1 MINTY
6 IKIAWRNLL
15 KNKAFSAINILG
27 LAIGMAG
34 ALLIALWLQNM
45 LGMDRFHE
53 KGDRLYIM
61 SNRDE
66 YQGEKSAWTF
76 TPKILGL
83 SMATDFPDIEA
94 FTRYDEGNQFLTTFQ
109 DKKLIA
115 NTVFVDPGF
124 FNMFSLPL
132 LQGSNNIR
140 FDNPK
145 GLVLTESYAKALF
158 GNEDPIGKS
167 VKIDSV
173 NQVTVQAILKDLPSN
188 SSFKFDILLPFAY
201 AKTIGYVDENWGN
214 NSLRT
219 YILLKKGISLS
230 DFNTKIRTY
239 SRDHI
244 NAANKAEGN
253 KSAKYTGEIFA
264 FPFQDSFLYNNGKGG
279 NYTSGRIDIVKL
291 FVWIGIFILL
301 VASINF
307 MNLSTAR
314 SERRAKEV
322 GVRKV
327 IGANKLGLMA
337 QFLTESILI
346 SVIGMLVAIIL
357 VFIALP
363 FFNELVGKQ
372 LNLSLLNFGTWL
384 FLIGFA
390 LLTGIFAGIYPAFFL
405 SSFQPIK
412 TLKGKFISKTKGLNV
427 RSVLVVIQFSLAI
440 VLIISTVVVTK
451 QIQYTKQ
458 RERGYNE
465 NGLLYTSLK
474 GDMEKNYKLI
484 RDELLASNAVI
495 SVSKNMSPVT
505 DFYSNGWGYTSGT
518 PTEEDKRI
526 SYNRFSTDADAV
538 KNLGL
543 KLVQGRDID
552 IYKFKTDSNSLVLNE
567 SAVKSLHLKNPINS
581 IVDGDGTK
589 WTVVGVVKDFIMG
602 SPFGNNV
609 PMIIFGPRAWFTTI
623 HYRLNTNRN
632 IADNLKTI
640 ESIFKKFNPDYPFEY
655 QFIDKTYEEKF
666 KETKAIGTLSMV
678 FAGLTIFISCLGLL
692 ALIAYMAET
701 RMKEIAVR
709 KVLGASVTQVTSLLS
724 VDFIKLVIVAILIAS
739 PIAWWAMDK
748 WLQDYSYRI
757 QIQWHYFVFAGL
769 VAILI
774 SMATISYQAIKAALS
789 NPVDSLRDE

>member
-1 MINTY
+1 MMKTY
-6 IKIAWRNLL
+6 IKIAWRNLM
-15 KNKAFSAINILG
+15 KNKSFSLINIIG

-45 LGMDRFHE
+45 LTMDRFHE
-53 KGDRLYIM
+53 KDDRLYVL

-66 YQGEKSAWTF
+66 FQGDKYAWTY
-76 TPKILGL
+76 TPKILGP
-83 SMATDFPDIEA
+83 SMAADFPEIEA
-94 FTRYDEGNQFLTTFQ
+94 FTRYDEGNKFLTTFG

-124 FNMFSLPL
+124 FKMFSFPL
-132 LQGSNNIR
+132 VKGSNNIQ

-158 GNEDPIGKS
+158 GDEDPIGKS

-173 NQVTVQAILKDLPSN
+173 NQVAVQAILKDLPTN
-188 SSFKFDILLPFAY
+188 SSFKFEILLPLAY
-201 AKTIGYVDENWGN
+201 AKTIGYVDDNWSN
-214 NSLRT
+214 NSIST
-219 YILLKKGISLS
+219 YVLLKEGASLTA
-230 DFNTKIRTY
+230 FNSKIKTY
-239 SRDHI
+239 LRDHI
-244 NAANKAEGN
+244 NAKNKAEGSL
-253 KSAKYTGEIFA
+253 SARNTGEIFA
-264 FPFQDSFLYNNGKGG
+264 FSYPDSFLYNNGKGG
-279 NYTSGRIDIVKL
+279 NYTSRRIDIVKL
-291 FVWIGIFILL
+291 FAWIGIFILL

-327 IGANKLGLMA
+327 IGANKASLMV

-346 SVIGMLVAIIL
+346 SLIGMVLATVF
-357 VFIALP
+357 VFILLP
-363 FFNELVGKQ
+363 FFNELVEKQ
-372 LNLSLLNFGTWL
+372 LSLSLLNLQTWL
-384 FLIGFA
+384 FLMAFA
-390 LLTGIFAGIYPAFFL
+390 LVTGILAGTYPAFFL

-412 TLKGKFISKTKGLNV
+412 TLKGKFVSKTRGLSI
-427 RSVLVVIQFSLAI
+427 RSILVVVQFSLAI
-440 VLIISTVVVTK
+440 ILIIATVIVAK

-458 RERGYNE
+458 RDRGYNE
-465 NGLLYTSLK
+465 NGLLYSSIK
-474 GDMEKNYKLI
+474 GDLEKNYKIL
-484 RDELLASNAVI
+484 RDELLASNAVV
-495 SVSKNMSPVT
+495 SVSKNMSPLT
-505 DFYSNGWGYTSGT
+505 DSYSNGWGYTFGT

-543 KLVQGRDID
+543 TLIQGRDID
-552 IYKFKTDSNSLVLNE
+552 IYKFATDSTALLVNE

-589 WTVVGVVKDFIMG
+589 WTVVGVIKDFIVG
-602 SPFGNNV
+602 SPYGDNT
-609 PMIIFGPRAWFTTI
+609 PMIIMGPKTWFTTI

-632 IADNLKTI
+632 ITENLKTI
-640 ESIFKKFNPDYPFEY
+640 ELIFKKFNPDYPFEY
-655 QFIDKTYEEKF
+655 EFIDKTYEEKF

-709 KVLGASVTQVTSLLS
+709 KVLGATVAQVTSLLS
-724 VDFIKLVIVAILIAS
+724 LNFIKLVIVSIFIAT

-757 QIQWHYFVFAGL
+757 QIQWYYFVIAGL
-769 VAILI
+769 MAILI

-789 NPVDSLRDE
+789 NPVDSFKG

>member
-1 MINTY
+1 MIKTY

-15 KNKAFSAINILG
+15 KNKAFSVINILG

-53 KGDRLYIM
+53 KSDRLYII

-66 YQGEKSAWTF
+66 FQGEKSAWAY
-76 TPKILGL
+76 TPKIMAP

-94 FTRYDEGNQFLTTFQ
+94 FTRYDEGNQFLTTFG

-124 FNMFSLPL
+124 FNMFSFPL
-132 LQGSNNIR
+132 VKGLNNIR
-140 FDNPK
+140 FDSPK

-158 GNEDPIGKS
+158 GDEEPIGKS

-173 NQVTVQAILKDLPSN
+173 NQVTVQAVLKDLPSN

-201 AKTIGYVDENWGN
+201 AKTIGYVDDNWGN
-214 NSLRT
+214 NSIST
-219 YILLKKGISLS
+219 YILLKKGSSLS

-244 NAANKAEGN
+244 NTVNRVEGN
-253 KSAKYTGEIFA
+253 QSAKYTGEIFA
-264 FPFQDSFLYNNGKGG
+264 FPFKDSFLYNSGKGG
-279 NYTSGRIDIVKL
+279 NYTSGRIDIVRL

-327 IGANKLGLMA
+327 VGANKLGLMV

-346 SVIGMLVAIIL
+346 SMIGMVLATVL
-357 VFIALP
+357 VFIVLP
-363 FFNELVGKQ
+363 FFNDLVGKQ
-372 LNLSLLNFGTWL
+372 LNLSLLNFWTWL

-390 LLTGIFAGIYPAFFL
+390 VFTGILAGIYPAFFL

-412 TLKGKFISKTKGLNV
+412 TLKAKSITKTKGLSV
-427 RSVLVVIQFSLAI
+427 RSILVVIQFSLAI
-440 VLIISTVVVTK
+440 VLIIATVVVTK

-465 NGLLYTSLK
+465 NGLLYSSLK
-474 GDMEKNYKLI
+474 GDLEKNYKLI
-484 RDELLASNAVI
+484 RNELLASNAVV

-505 DFYSNGWGYTSGT
+505 DMYSNGWGFTSGT

-543 KLVQGRDID
+543 TLTQGRDID
-552 IYKFKTDSNSLVLNE
+552 IYKYATDSTALILNE
-567 SAVKSLHLKNPINS
+567 SAVKTLHLKNPINS
-581 IVDGDGTK
+581 IIDGDGIK

-602 SPFGNNV
+602 SPFGDNK
-609 PMIIFGPRAWFTTI
+609 PMVILGPRAWFTTI
-623 HYRLNTNRN
+623 HYRLNTNRG
-632 IADNLKTI
+632 IAENLKTI

-655 QFIDKTYEEKF
+655 QFIDKTYEQKF

-709 KVLGASVTQVTSLLS
+709 KVLGASVAQVTSLLS
-724 VDFIKLVIVAILIAS
+724 VDFIKLVIIAILIAS

-757 QIQWHYFVFAGL
+757 QIQWHYFVIAGL
-769 VAILI
+769 MAILI

-789 NPVDSLRDE
+789 NPVDSLREE

>member
-1 MINTY
+1 MIKTY

-27 LAIGMAG
+27 LAIGMTG

-45 LGMDRFHE
+45 LSMDRFHE
-53 KGDRLYIM
+53 KGNRIYSLN
-61 SNRDE
+61 NRDE
-66 YQGEKSAWTF
+66 FQGEKSAWSY
-76 TPKILGL
+76 TPKILAPSL
-83 SMATDFPDIEA
+83 AADFPDIEE
-94 FTRYDEGNQFLTTFQ
+94 FTRYNEGYQFLTTFKE
-109 DKKLIA
+109 KKLIA

-124 FNMFSLPL
+124 FKMFSFPFIKGN
-132 LQGSNNIR
+132 QNVR

-158 GNEDPIGKS
+158 GDLDPIGKS
-167 VKIDSV
+167 VRIDSV
-173 NQVTVQAILKDLPSN
+173 NQVAVQAVLKDLPSN
-188 SSFKFDILLPFAY
+188 SSFKFDILLPFEY
-201 AKTIGYVDENWGN
+201 AKTIGYVDDNWSN
-214 NSLRT
+214 NSIST
-219 YILLKKGISLS
+219 YVLLKESTSLTA
-230 DFNTKIRTY
+230 FNDKIRTY
-239 SRDHI
+239 LKDHI
-244 NAANKAEGN
+244 NTSNKAEGRLSPRN
-253 KSAKYTGEIFA
+253 TGEIFA
-264 FPFQDSFLYNNGKGG
+264 FPYPDSFLYNSGKGG

-291 FVWIGIFILL
+291 FAWIGIFILL

-327 IGANKLGLMA
+327 IGANKKSLMA
-337 QFLTESILI
+337 QFLIESILI
-346 SVIGMLVAIIL
+346 SMIGMVLATIL
-357 VFIALP
+357 VVIVLP

-372 LNLSLLNFGTWL
+372 LSLSLLNVQTWL
-384 FLIGFA
+384 FLIVFA
-390 LLTGIFAGIYPAFFL
+390 LFTGILAGTYPAFFL

-412 TLKGKFISKTKGLNV
+412 TLKGKFVSKTRGLSI
-427 RSVLVVIQFSLAI
+427 RSILVVIQFSLAI
-440 VLIISTVVVTK
+440 ILIIATVIVAK

-458 RERGYNE
+458 RDRGYNE
-465 NGLLYTSLK
+465 NGLLYSSIK
-474 GDMEKNYKLI
+474 GDLEKNYKTL
-484 RDELLASNAVI
+484 RDELLASNAVV

-567 SAVKSLHLKNPINS
+567 SAVKSLHLKDPINS
-581 IVDGDGTK
+581 IVEGDGTK

-609 PMIIFGPRAWFTTI
+609 PMIIFGPRTWFTTI

>member
-1 MINTY
+1 MIKTY

-53 KGDRLYIM
+53 KSDRLYII

-66 YQGEKSAWTF
+66 FQGEKSAWAY
-76 TPKILGL
+76 TPKIMAP

-94 FTRYDEGNQFLTTFQ
+94 FTRYDEGNQFLTTFG
-109 DKKLIA
+109 DKKIIA
-115 NTVFVDPGF
+115 KTVFVDPGF

-132 LQGSNNIR
+132 VKGSNNIQ
-140 FDNPK
+140 FDGPK

-158 GNEDPIGKS
+158 GDEEPIGKS

-173 NQVTVQAILKDLPSN
+173 NQVTVQAVLKDLPSN

-201 AKTIGYVDENWGN
+201 AKTIGYVDDNWGN
-214 NSLRT
+214 NSIST
-219 YILLKKGISLS
+219 YILLKKGSSLS

-244 NAANKAEGN
+244 NTVNRAEGN
-253 KSAKYTGEIFA
+253 QSAKYTGEIFA
-264 FPFQDSFLYNNGKGG
+264 FPFKDSFLYNSGKGG
-279 NYTSGRIDIVKL
+279 NYTSGRIDIVRL

-327 IGANKLGLMA
+327 VGANKMGLII

-346 SVIGMLVAIIL
+346 SMIGMILATVL
-357 VFIALP
+357 VFIVLP

-372 LNLSLLNFGTWL
+372 LNLSLLNLWTWL

-390 LLTGIFAGIYPAFFL
+390 VFTGILAGIYPAFFL

-412 TLKGKFISKTKGLNV
+412 TLKGKFISKTKGLSV
-427 RSVLVVIQFSLAI
+427 RSILVVIQFSLAI
-440 VLIISTVVVTK
+440 VLIIATVVVTK

-465 NGLLYTSLK
+465 NGLLYSSLK
-474 GDMEKNYKLI
+474 GDLEKNYKLL
-484 RDELLASNAVI
+484 RDELLASNAVV

-505 DFYSNGWGYTSGT
+505 DMYSNGWGFTSGT

-543 KLVQGRDID
+543 TLIQGRDID
-552 IYKFKTDSNSLVLNE
+552 IYKFATDSTALILNE

-602 SPFGNNV
+602 SPFGDNK
-609 PMIIFGPRAWFTTI
+609 PMVILGPQAWFTTI
-623 HYRLNTNRN
+623 HYRLNTNRG
-632 IADNLKTI
+632 IAENLKTI

-655 QFIDKTYEEKF
+655 QFIDKTYEQKF

-709 KVLGASVTQVTSLLS
+709 KVLGASVAQVTSLLS
-724 VDFIKLVIVAILIAS
+724 VDFIKLVIIAILIAS

-757 QIQWHYFVFAGL
+757 QIQWHYFAIAGL
-769 VAILI
+769 MAILI

>member
-1 MINTY
+1 MIRNY
-6 IKIAWRNLL
+6 IKIAWRNLM
-15 KNKAFSAINILG
+15 KSKSFSLINIIG

-45 LGMDRFHE
+45 LTMDRFHE
-53 KGDRLYIM
+53 KGNRIYSLN
-61 SNRDE
+61 NRDE
-66 YQGEKSAWTF
+66 FRGDKSAWSY
-76 TPKILGL
+76 TPKILAPSL
-83 SMATDFPDIEA
+83 AADFPDIEE
-94 FTRYDEGNQFLTTFQ
+94 FTRYNEGYQFLTTFKE
-109 DKKLIA
+109 KKLIA

-124 FNMFSLPL
+124 FKMFSFPFIKGD
-132 LQGSNNIR
+132 QNVR

-158 GNEDPIGKS
+158 GDLDPIGKS
-167 VKIDSV
+167 VRIDSV
-173 NQVTVQAILKDLPSN
+173 NQVAVQAVLKDLPSN
-188 SSFKFDILLPFAY
+188 SSFKFDILLPFEY
-201 AKTIGYVDENWGN
+201 AKTIGYVDDNWSN
-214 NSLRT
+214 NSIST
-219 YILLKKGISLS
+219 YVLLKESTSLTA
-230 DFNTKIRTY
+230 FNDKIRTY
-239 SRDHI
+239 LRDHI
-244 NAANKAEGN
+244 NTSNKAEGRLSPRN
-253 KSAKYTGEIFA
+253 TGEIFA
-264 FPFQDSFLYNNGKGG
+264 FPYPDSFLYNSGKGG

-291 FVWIGIFILL
+291 FAWIGIFILL

-327 IGANKLGLMA
+327 IGANKTSLMA
-337 QFLTESILI
+337 QFLIESILI
-346 SVIGMLVAIIL
+346 SMIGIVLATIL
-357 VFIALP
+357 VVIVLP

-372 LNLSLLNFGTWL
+372 LSLSLLNVQTWL
-384 FLIGFA
+384 FLIVFA
-390 LLTGIFAGIYPAFFL
+390 LFTGILAGTYPAFFL

-412 TLKGKFISKTKGLNV
+412 TLKGKFVFKTRGLSI
-427 RSVLVVIQFSLAI
+427 RSILVVIQFSLAI
-440 VLIISTVVVTK
+440 ILIIATVIVAK

-458 RERGYNE
+458 RDRGYNE
-465 NGLLYTSLK
+465 NGLLYSSIK
-474 GDMEKNYKLI
+474 GDLEKNYKIL
-484 RDELLASNAVI
+484 RDELLASNAVV

-505 DFYSNGWGYTSGT
+505 DFYSNGWGFTSGT

-543 KLVQGRDID
+543 TLIQGRDID
-552 IYKFKTDSNSLVLNE
+552 IYKFATDSTALILNE

-589 WTVVGVVKDFIMG
+589 WTVVGVIKDFIIG
-602 SPFGNNV
+602 SPFGDNK
-609 PMIIFGPRAWFTTI
+609 PMVILGPQAWFTTI
-623 HYRLNTNRN
+623 HYRLNTNNN
-632 IADNLKTI
+632 ISDNLKTI

-666 KETKAIGTLSMV
+666 KETKAIGTLAMV

-724 VDFIKLVIVAILIAS
+724 VDFIKLVLIAILIAS
-739 PIAWWAMDK
+739 PIAWWVMDK

-757 QIQWHYFVFAGL
+757 QIQWYYFAFAGL
-769 VAILI
+769 MAILI

-789 NPVDSLRDE
+789 NPVNSLRNE

>member
-1 MINTY
+1 MLKNY
-6 IKIAWRNLL
+6 IKIAWRNLM
-15 KNKAFSAINILG
+15 KNKSFSLINIIG

-45 LGMDRFHE
+45 LTMDRFHE
-53 KGDRLYIM
+53 KGDRLHVL

-66 YQGEKSAWTF
+66 FQGDKSAWAF
-76 TPKILGL
+76 TPKILGPSL
-83 SMATDFPDIEA
+83 SADFPDIET
-94 FTRYDEGNQFLTTFQ
+94 FTRYNESGQFLTTFK

-115 NTVFVDPGF
+115 NTVFIDPGF
-124 FNMFSLPL
+124 FKMFSLPFVKGE
-132 LQGSNNIR
+132 QNIR

-145 GLVLTESYAKALF
+145 GLVLTEIYAKALF
-158 GNEDPIGKS
+158 GSEDPIGKS
-167 VKIDSV
+167 VRIDSV
-173 NQVTVQAILKDLPSN
+173 NQVSVQAVLKDLPSN
-188 SSFKFDILLPFAY
+188 SSFKFDILLPFEY
-201 AKTIGYVDENWGN
+201 AKIIGYVDDNWSN
-214 NSLRT
+214 NSLTT
-219 YILLKKGISLS
+219 YVLLKKGVSLTA
-230 DFNTKIRTY
+230 FNSKIRTY
-239 SRDHI
+239 LRDHI
-244 NAANKAEGN
+244 NASNKAAGYQ
-253 KSAKYTGEIFA
+253 SARNTGEIFA
-264 FPFQDSFLYNNGKGG
+264 FPYPDSFLYNSGKGG

-291 FVWIGIFILL
+291 FAWIGVFILL

-327 IGANKLGLMA
+327 IGANKTSLMA
-337 QFLTESILI
+337 QFLVESILI
-346 SVIGMLVAIIL
+346 SLIGMVLATIL
-357 VFIALP
+357 VFIVLP

-372 LNLSLLNFGTWL
+372 LSLSLLNLPTWL

-390 LLTGIFAGIYPAFFL
+390 LFTGILAGTYPAFFL

-412 TLKGKFISKTKGLNV
+412 TLKGKFVSKTRGLSI
-427 RSVLVVIQFSLAI
+427 RSILVVIQFSLAI
-440 VLIISTVVVTK
+440 ILIIATVIVAK

-458 RERGYNE
+458 RGNGY
-465 NGLLYTSLK
+465 SSIK
-474 GDMEKNYKLI
+474 GDLEKNYKIL
-484 RDELLASNAVI
+484 RDELLASNAVV

-505 DFYSNGWGYTSGT
+505 DFYSNGWGFTSGT
-518 PTEEDKRI
+518 PTEQDKRI

-543 KLVQGRDID
+543 TLIQGRDID
-552 IYKFKTDSNSLVLNE
+552 IYKFATDSTALILNE
-567 SAVKSLHLKNPINS
+567 SAVKSLHLKNPVNS

-602 SPFGNNV
+602 SPFGDNK
-609 PMIIFGPRAWFTTI
+609 PMVILGPQAWFTTI
-623 HYRLNTNRN
+623 HYRLNPNN
-632 IADNLKTI
+632 DIGDNLKTI

-666 KETKAIGTLSMV
+666 KETKAIGTLAMI

-701 RMKEIAVR
+701 RLKEIAVR

-724 VDFIKLVIVAILIAS
+724 IDFIKLVVVAIFIAT

-757 QIQWHYFVFAGL
+757 EIQWYYFVIAGL
-769 VAILI
+769 LAILI
-774 SMATISYQAIKAALS
+774 SMATISYQAIKAALG

>member
-1 MINTY
+1 MMKTY
-6 IKIAWRNLL
+6 IKIAWRNLM
-15 KNKAFSAINILG
+15 KNKSFSLINIIG

-45 LGMDRFHE
+45 LTMDRFHE
-53 KGDRLYIM
+53 KDDRLYVL

-66 YQGEKSAWTF
+66 FQGDKYAWTY
-76 TPKILGL
+76 TPKILGP
-83 SMATDFPDIEA
+83 SMAADFPEIEA
-94 FTRYDEGNQFLTTFQ
+94 FTRYDEGNKFLTTFG

-124 FNMFSLPL
+124 FKMFSFPL
-132 LQGSNNIR
+132 VKGSNNIQ

-158 GNEDPIGKS
+158 GDEDPIGKS

-173 NQVTVQAILKDLPSN
+173 NQVAVQAILKDLPTN
-188 SSFKFDILLPFAY
+188 SSFKFEILLPLAY
-201 AKTIGYVDENWGN
+201 AKTIGYVDDNWSN
-214 NSLRT
+214 NSIST
-219 YILLKKGISLS
+219 YVLLKEGASLTA
-230 DFNTKIRTY
+230 FNSKIKTY
-239 SRDHI
+239 LRDHI
-244 NAANKAEGN
+244 NAKNKAEGSL
-253 KSAKYTGEIFA
+253 SARNTGEIFA
-264 FPFQDSFLYNNGKGG
+264 FSYPDSFLYNNGKGG

-291 FVWIGIFILL
+291 FAWIGIFILL

-327 IGANKLGLMA
+327 IGANKASLMV

-346 SVIGMLVAIIL
+346 SLIGMVLATVF
-357 VFIALP
+357 VFILLP
-363 FFNELVGKQ
+363 FFNELVEKQ
-372 LNLSLLNFGTWL
+372 LSLSLLNLQTWL
-384 FLIGFA
+384 FLMAFA
-390 LLTGIFAGIYPAFFL
+390 LVTGILAGTYPAFFL

-412 TLKGKFISKTKGLNV
+412 TLKGKFVSKTRGLSI
-427 RSVLVVIQFSLAI
+427 RSILVVVQFSLAI
-440 VLIISTVVVTK
+440 ILIIATVIVAK

-458 RERGYNE
+458 RDRGYNE
-465 NGLLYTSLK
+465 NGLLYSSIK
-474 GDMEKNYKLI
+474 GDLEKNYKIL
-484 RDELLASNAVI
+484 RDELLASNAVV
-495 SVSKNMSPVT
+495 SVSKNMSPLT
-505 DFYSNGWGYTSGT
+505 DSYSNGWGYTFGT

-543 KLVQGRDID
+543 TLIQGRDID
-552 IYKFKTDSNSLVLNE
+552 IYKFATDSTALLVNE

-589 WTVVGVVKDFIMG
+589 WTVVGVIKDFIVG
-602 SPFGNNV
+602 SPYGDNT
-609 PMIIFGPRAWFTTI
+609 PMIIMGPKTWFTTI

-632 IADNLKTI
+632 ITENLKTI

-655 QFIDKTYEEKF
+655 EFIDKTYEEKF

-709 KVLGASVTQVTSLLS
+709 KVLGATVAQVTSLLS
-724 VDFIKLVIVAILIAS
+724 LNFIKLVIVSIFIAT

-757 QIQWHYFVFAGL
+757 QIQWYYFVIAGL
-769 VAILI
+769 MAILI

>member
-1 MINTY
+1 MIKTY

-53 KGDRLYIM
+53 KSDRLYII

-66 YQGEKSAWTF
+66 FQGEKSAWAY
-76 TPKILGL
+76 TPKIMAP

-94 FTRYDEGNQFLTTFQ
+94 FTRYDEGNQFLTTFGG
-109 DKKLIA
+109 KKIIA

-124 FNMFSLPL
+124 FNMFSFPL
-132 LQGSNNIR
+132 VKGLNNIR
-140 FDNPK
+140 FDSPK

-158 GNEDPIGKS
+158 GDEEPIGKS

-173 NQVTVQAILKDLPSN
+173 NQVTVQAVLKDLPSN

-201 AKTIGYVDENWGN
+201 AKTIGYVDDNWGN
-214 NSLRT
+214 NSIST
-219 YILLKKGISLS
+219 YILLKKGSSLS

-244 NAANKAEGN
+244 NTVNRVEGN
-253 KSAKYTGEIFA
+253 QSAKYTGEIFA
-264 FPFQDSFLYNNGKGG
+264 FPFKDSFLYNSGKGG
-279 NYTSGRIDIVKL
+279 NYTSGRIDIVRL

-327 IGANKLGLMA
+327 VGANKLGLMV

-346 SVIGMLVAIIL
+346 SMIGMVLATVL
-357 VFIALP
+357 VFIVLP
-363 FFNELVGKQ
+363 FFNDLVGKQ
-372 LNLSLLNFGTWL
+372 LNLSLLNFWTWL

-390 LLTGIFAGIYPAFFL
+390 VFTGILAGIYPAFFL

-412 TLKGKFISKTKGLNV
+412 TLKAKSITKTKGLSV
-427 RSVLVVIQFSLAI
+427 RSILVVIQFSLAI
-440 VLIISTVVVTK
+440 VLIIATVVVTK

-465 NGLLYTSLK
+465 NGLLYSSLK
-474 GDMEKNYKLI
+474 GDLEKNYKLI
-484 RDELLASNAVI
+484 RNELLASNAVV

-505 DFYSNGWGYTSGT
+505 DMYSNGWGFTSGT

-543 KLVQGRDID
+543 TLTQGRDID
-552 IYKFKTDSNSLVLNE
+552 IYKYATDSTALILNE
-567 SAVKSLHLKNPINS
+567 SAVKTLHLKNPINS
-581 IVDGDGTK
+581 IIDGDGIK

-602 SPFGNNV
+602 SPFGDNK
-609 PMIIFGPRAWFTTI
+609 PMVILGPRAWFTTI
-623 HYRLNTNRN
+623 HYRLNTNRG
-632 IADNLKTI
+632 IAENLKTI

-655 QFIDKTYEEKF
+655 QFIDKTYEQKF

-709 KVLGASVTQVTSLLS
+709 KVLGASVAQVTSLLS
-724 VDFIKLVIVAILIAS
+724 VDFIKLVIIAILIAS

-757 QIQWHYFVFAGL
+757 QIQWHYFVIAGL
-769 VAILI
+769 MAILI

-789 NPVDSLRDE
+789 NPVDSLREE

>member
-412 TLKGKFISKTKGLNV
+412 TLKGKFVSKTRGLSI
-427 RSVLVVIQFSLAI
+427 RSILVVIQFSLAI
-440 VLIISTVVVTK
+440 ILIIATVIVAK

-458 RERGYNE
+458 RDRGYNE
-465 NGLLYTSLK
+465 NGLLYSSIK
-474 GDMEKNYKLI
+474 GDLEKNYKTL
-484 RDELLASNAVI
+484 RDELLASNAVV

-505 DFYSNGWGYTSGT
+505 DFYSNGWGFTSGT

-543 KLVQGRDID
+543 TLIQGRDID
-552 IYKFKTDSNSLVLNE
+552 IYKFKTDSTALILNE

-589 WTVVGVVKDFIMG
+589 WTVVGVIKDFIIG
-602 SPFGNNV
+602 SPFGDNK
-609 PMIIFGPRAWFTTI
+609 PMVILGPQAWFTTI
-623 HYRLNTNRN
+623 HYRLNTNNN
-632 IADNLKTI
+632 ISDNLKTI

-678 FAGLTIFISCLGLL
+678 FSGLTIFISCLGLL

>member
-1 MINTY
+1 MIRNY
-6 IKIAWRNLL
+6 IKIAWRNLV
-15 KNKAFSAINILG
+15 KNKSFSLINIIG

-45 LGMDRFHE
+45 LTMDRFHE
-53 KGDRLYIM
+53 KGDRLHVL

-66 YQGEKSAWTF
+66 FQGEKSAWAY
-76 TPKILGL
+76 TPKILAPSL
-83 SMATDFPDIEA
+83 AADFPDIEA
-94 FTRYDEGNQFLTTFQ
+94 FTRYNEGSQFLTTFNE
-109 DKKLIA
+109 KKLIA
-115 NTVFVDPGF
+115 NTVFIDPGF
-124 FNMFSLPL
+124 FKMFSLPFVKGE
-132 LQGSNNIR
+132 QNVR
-140 FDNPK
+140 FDHPK

-167 VKIDSV
+167 VRIDSV

-188 SSFKFDILLPFAY
+188 SSFKFDILLPFEY
-201 AKTIGYVDENWGN
+201 AKIIGYVDDNWSN
-214 NSLRT
+214 NSITT
-219 YILLKKGISLS
+219 YVLLKEGTSVNA
-230 DFNTKIRTY
+230 FNDKIRTY
-239 SRDHI
+239 LRDHI
-244 NAANKAEGN
+244 NTSNKAAGYT
-253 KSAKYTGEIFA
+253 SARNTGEIFA
-264 FPFQDSFLYNNGKGG
+264 FPYPDSFLYNSGKGG

-291 FVWIGIFILL
+291 FAWIGVFILL

-327 IGANKLGLMA
+327 IGANKTSLMA
-337 QFLTESILI
+337 QFLVESILI
-346 SVIGMLVAIIL
+346 SLIGMVLATIL
-357 VFIALP
+357 VFMVLP

-372 LNLSLLNFGTWL
+372 LSLSLLNLPTWL

-390 LLTGIFAGIYPAFFL
+390 LFTGVLAGTYPAFFL

-412 TLKGKFISKTKGLNV
+412 TLKGKFVSKTRGLSI
-427 RSVLVVIQFSLAI
+427 RSLLVVIQFSLAI
-440 VLIISTVVVTK
+440 ILIIATVIVAK

-458 RERGYNE
+458 RDRGYNE
-465 NGLLYTSLK
+465 NGLLYSSIQ
-474 GDMEKNYKLI
+474 GDLEKNYKIL
-484 RDELLASNAVI
+484 RNELLASNAVV

-505 DFYSNGWGYTSGT
+505 DFYSNGWGFTSGT
-518 PTEEDKRI
+518 PTEQDKRI

-543 KLVQGRDID
+543 TLIQGRDID
-552 IYKFKTDSNSLVLNE
+552 IYKFATDSTALILNE
-567 SAVKSLHLKNPINS
+567 SAVKSLHLKNPVNS

-602 SPFGNNV
+602 SPFGDNK
-609 PMIIFGPRAWFTTI
+609 PMVILGPQAWFTTI
-623 HYRLNTNRN
+623 HYRLNPNNN

-666 KETKAIGTLSMV
+666 KETKAIGTLAMI

-724 VDFIKLVIVAILIAS
+724 IDFIKLVVVAIFIAT

-757 QIQWHYFVFAGL
+757 EIQWYYFVIAGL
-769 VAILI
+769 LAILI
-774 SMATISYQAIKAALS
+774 SMATISYQAIKAALG
-789 NPVDSLRDE
+789 NPVNSLRDE

>member
-505 DFYSNGWGYTSGT
+505 EIYSNGWGYTSGT

-567 SAVKSLHLKNPINS
+567 SAVKSLHLKDPINS
-581 IVDGDGTK
+581 IVEGDGTK

-609 PMIIFGPRAWFTTI
+609 PMIIFGPRTWFTTI

>member
-505 DFYSNGWGYTSGT
+505 EIYSNGWGYTSGT

-567 SAVKSLHLKNPINS
+567 SAVKSLHLKDPINS
-581 IVDGDGTK
+581 IVEGDGTK

-609 PMIIFGPRAWFTTI
+609 PMIIFGPRTWFTTI
-623 HYRLNTNRN
+623 HYRLNTNNN
-632 IADNLKTI
+632 ISDNLKTI

>member
-1 MINTY
+1 MIKTY

-27 LAIGMAG
+27 LAIGMTG

-45 LGMDRFHE
+45 LSMDRFHE
-53 KGDRLYIM
+53 KGNRIYSLN
-61 SNRDE
+61 NRDE
-66 YQGEKSAWTF
+66 FQGEKSAWSY
-76 TPKILGL
+76 TPKILAPSL
-83 SMATDFPDIEA
+83 AADFPDIEE
-94 FTRYDEGNQFLTTFQ
+94 FTRYNEGYQFLTTFKE
-109 DKKLIA
+109 KKLIA

-124 FNMFSLPL
+124 FKMFSFPFIKGD
-132 LQGSNNIR
+132 QNVR

-158 GNEDPIGKS
+158 GDLDPIGKS
-167 VKIDSV
+167 VRIDSV
-173 NQVTVQAILKDLPSN
+173 NQVAVQAVLKDLPSN
-188 SSFKFDILLPFAY
+188 SSFKFDILLPFEY
-201 AKTIGYVDENWGN
+201 AKTIGYVDDNWSN
-214 NSLRT
+214 NSINT
-219 YILLKKGISLS
+219 YVLLKESTSLTA
-230 DFNTKIRTY
+230 FNDKIRTY
-239 SRDHI
+239 LKDHI
-244 NAANKAEGN
+244 NTSNKAEGRLSPRN
-253 KSAKYTGEIFA
+253 TGEIFA
-264 FPFQDSFLYNNGKGG
+264 FPYPDSFLYNSGKGG

-291 FVWIGIFILL
+291 FAWIGIFILL

-327 IGANKLGLMA
+327 IGANKKSLMA
-337 QFLTESILI
+337 QFLIESILI
-346 SVIGMLVAIIL
+346 CMIGMVLATIL
-357 VFIALP
+357 VVIVLP

-372 LNLSLLNFGTWL
+372 LSLSLLNVQTWL
-384 FLIGFA
+384 FLIVFA
-390 LLTGIFAGIYPAFFL
+390 LFTGILAGTYPAFFL

-412 TLKGKFISKTKGLNV
+412 TLKGKFVSKTRGLNI
-427 RSVLVVIQFSLAI
+427 RSILVIIQFSLAI
-440 VLIISTVVVTK
+440 ILIIATVIVAK

-458 RERGYNE
+458 RDRGYNE
-465 NGLLYTSLK
+465 NGLLYSSIK
-474 GDMEKNYKLI
+474 GDLEKNYKIL
-484 RDELLASNAVI
+484 RDELLASNAVV

-505 DFYSNGWGYTSGT
+505 DFYSNGWGFTSGT

-543 KLVQGRDID
+543 TLIQGRDID
-552 IYKFKTDSNSLVLNE
+552 IYKFKTDSTALILNE

-589 WTVVGVVKDFIMG
+589 WTVVGVIKDFIIG
-602 SPFGNNV
+602 SPFGDNK
-609 PMIIFGPRAWFTTI
+609 PMVILGPQAWFTTI
-623 HYRLNTNRN
+623 HYRLNTNNN
-632 IADNLKTI
+632 ISDNLKTI